1 MIDADGVDALSMRKL
16 GQALGRDPMRVYRHT
31 KSKAALLDAVAELV
45 LEGLQVPTVEA
56 GDWESAVRS
65 AAHSFRNTAL
75 AHPRM
80 TFLLLDRPMAV
91 PPGGLRPSGLYWLE
105 GLLAVLTAAG
115 FEDRDALHAYRFFT
129 AFLSGHIIHEVQEL
143 MDDGAGSA
151 VDIRIGLDL
160 LPDKQFP
167 RVRALAPALAAHNG
181 SLEFLL
187 GLDIVLIG
195 LRSQLSTALA
205 RTTGNTVTADIGHLT
220 K

>member
-45 LEGLQVPTVEA
+45 LEDLQVPSTEA
-56 GDWESAVRS
+56 GDWEAAVRS
-65 AAHSFRNTAL
+65 AAHSFRDTAL

-80 TFLLLDRPMAV
+80 VFLLLERPMAV
-91 PPGGLRPSGLYWLE
+91 PSGALRPSGLYWLE
-105 GLLAVLTAAG
+105 RLLAVLTAAG
-115 FEDRDALHAYRFFT
+115 FGDQDALHAYRFFT
-129 AFLSGHIIHEVQEL
+129 AFLSGHLIREVQEL
-143 MDDGAGSA
+143 MYDDAGSA
-151 VDIRIGLDL
+151 VDIRIELDL
-160 LPDKQFP
+160 LSDKQFP

-187 GLDIVLIG
+187 GLDIVLLG

-205 RTTGNTVTADIGHLT
+205 RTTGNTVTADIGYLT

>member
-45 LEGLQVPTVEA
+45 LEDLQVPTTEA

-65 AAHSFRNTAL
+65 AAHSFRDTAL

-80 TFLLLDRPMAV
+80 IFLLLDRPMAV
-91 PPGGLRPSGLYWLE
+91 PPGVLRPSRLDWLE
-105 GLLAVLTAAG
+105 GLLAVFSAAG
-115 FEDRDALHAYRFFT
+115 FGDHDALHAYRFFT
-129 AFLSGHIIHEVQEL
+129 AFLSGHIIHEVQE
-143 MDDGAGSA
+143 MMEDGADSA
-151 VDIRIGLDL
+151 VDIRRMLDR

-167 RVRALAPALAAHNG
+167 RIRTLTPELTAHTG

-187 GLDIVLIG
+187 GLDIMLMG
-195 LRSQLSTALA
+195 LRSQLLMATN
-205 RTTGNTVTADIGHLT
+205 RTQHTDHGPLT

>member
-16 GQALGRDPMRVYRHT
+16 GQALGRDPMRLYRHT

-45 LEGLQVPTVEA
+45 LEDLQVPTTEA

-65 AAHSFRNTAL
+65 AAHSFRDTAL

-80 TFLLLDRPMAV
+80 IFLLLDRPMAV
-91 PPGGLRPSGLYWLE
+91 PAAGLRPSGLYWLE
-105 GLLAVLTAAG
+105 GLLAVFGAAG
-115 FEDRDALHAYRFFT
+115 FGDQNALHAYRFFT

-143 MDDGAGSA
+143 MDDGAASA
-151 VDIRIGLDL
+151 VDIRTGLDL

-167 RVRALAPALAAHNG
+167 HVRTLTPELTAHNG

-187 GLDIVLIG
+187 GLDIMLMG
-195 LRSQLSTALA
+195 LRSQLLTATN
-205 RTTGNTVTADIGHLT
+205 RTHHTDNGPLT